1 MPSDNRRGYWRD
13 PRASFVHTMPETK
26 DAELHRR
33 NVRRYRYLLDFM
45 RDPETRRILEQLLKD
60 AEQRLG
66 EIERDPHS

>member
-1 MPSDNRRGYWRD
+1 
-13 PRASFVHTMPETK
+13 MPETK

-66 EIERDPHS
+66 EIERDLHS